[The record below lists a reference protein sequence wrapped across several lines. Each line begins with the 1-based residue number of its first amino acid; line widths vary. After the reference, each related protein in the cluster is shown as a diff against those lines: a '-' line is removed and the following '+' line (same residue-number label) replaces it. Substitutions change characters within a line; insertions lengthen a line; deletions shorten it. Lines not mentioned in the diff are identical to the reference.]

1 MLIGI
6 AGVIVAVFMIAIGS
20 YVYWR
25 IGQPD
30 GVHPRWRKV
39 PGIEALIVLI
49 VLGGW
54 AGGASVLIKSLIAIF
69 FG

>member
-6 AGVIVAVFMIAIGS
+6 AGLVVAALLIAIGS

-30 GVHPRWRKV
+30 GLSPRWRKL
-39 PGIEALIVLI
+39 PGVEALIVLI
-49 VLGGW
+49 VLGAW
-54 AGGASVLIKSLIAIF
+54 TGGASILIKSVLVMF
-69 FG
+69 SD

>member
-6 AGVIVAVFMIAIGS
+6 AGVIVAALMIAIGS

-30 GVHPRWRKV
+30 GLNPRWRKA
-39 PGIEALIVLI
+39 PGVEALIVLV

-54 AGGASVLIKSLIAIF
+54 AGGASVLIKSLIVMLF
-69 FG
+69 D

>member
-6 AGVIVAVFMIAIGS
+6 AGLIVAVLMIAIGS

-30 GVHPRWRKV
+30 GLSPRWRKL
-39 PGIEALIVLI
+39 PGVEALIVLV

-54 AGGASVLIKSLIAIF
+54 AGGASVLIKSVLLMF
-69 FG
+69 SD

>member
-6 AGVIVAVFMIAIGS
+6 AGVIVAVLMIAIGS

-30 GVHPRWRKV
+30 GVNPRWRKL
-39 PGIEALIVLI
+39 PGFESLIVLI
-49 VLGGW
+49 VLGAW
-54 AGGASVLIKSLIAIF
+54 TGGASVLIKSVIAMLF
-69 FG
+69 D